1 MSDTPR
7 TDAVFDDCED
17 SCGNPW
23 EAVSADFARQ
33 LERELAAAKDLAES
47 NGKLAH
53 DLGIQC
59 QELRNQLNFLA
70 DHFPTEK
77 QTKQP

>member
-7 TDAVFDDCED
+7 TDAVASFGCVRDE
-17 SCGNPW
+17 
-23 EAVSADFARQ
+23 FARQ
-33 LERELAAAKDLAES
+33 LERELAASRIVAES

-53 DLGIQC
+53 DLAIKC
-59 QELRNQLNFLA
+59 EELRNQLDFLA

-77 QTKQP
+77 ENKQP